1 MLKPMKIY
9 DKVKW
14 IVAILLVFVLILA
27 TNLIDKNNF
36 VRVRDSV
43 VTLYEDRLVAKSLI
57 YEMSNAV
64 QKKEIAVLKNDTSF
78 FNGFNKNINADL
90 DRLTSKFKT
99 TKLTGEESKLFKT
112 LEENL
117 SNLKSSENAY
127 KNSDYQN
134 KTKLLNQITQFKSNL
149 DDLADIQLKEGS
161 RQLSISKEA
170 LKTVELY
177 TQIEIYFLVGL
188 AIAIQIIILYNPS
201 KTTEE

>member
-1 MLKPMKIY
+1 MKIY

-14 IVAILLVFVLILA
+14 ILAILMVFVLILA

-43 VTLYEDRLVAKSLI
+43 ITLYEDRLVAKSLI
-57 YEMSNAV
+57 FDMSKAV
-64 QKKEIAVLKNDTSF
+64 QEKEIAVLKNDTAF
-78 FNGFNKNINADL
+78 FKGFNKKINAEL
-90 DRLTSKFKT
+90 DRLISSFKT
-99 TKLTGEESKLFKT
+99 TKLTNEESKLFKT

-117 SNLKSSENAY
+117 SNLKSAEKTY
-127 KNSDYQN
+127 KNSDFQEE
-134 KTKLLNQITQFKSNL
+134 TALQNQIIQFKSNL
-149 DDLADIQLKEGS
+149 DDLSDIQLKEGS

-188 AIAIQIIILYNPS
+188 AIAVQIIILYNP
-201 KTTEE
+201 KRKPEQEKN